1 MRESEYEA
9 NRELARGVRR
19 TSHVQMRKPAQRED
33 CTLAI
38 VVTLALGIACGAVLG
53 VLLALG
59 I

>member
-9 NRELARGVRR
+9 NRELARGIQR
-19 TSHVQMRKPAQRED
+19 TCTWPVRKPAPRED

-38 VVTLALGIACGAVLG
+38 VVTFALGIACGAVLG
-53 VLLALG
+53 ILLAYC

>member
-19 TSHVQMRKPAQRED
+19 TGHVQVRKPAQRED
-33 CTLAI
+33 CTLVI

-53 VLLALG
+53 ILLAYCV
-59 I
+59 

>member
-9 NRELARGVRR
+9 NRELARGVQRI
-19 TSHVQMRKPAQRED
+19 SHVQVRKPAPRED

-53 VLLALG
+53 ILLAYCV
-59 I
+59 